1 MLRFFTSHSTIF
13 SHNTHCCTDCNN
25 ATTTTEKPVSA
36 PSKIVDIFGFLLSTC
51 LTLLIFGTFSGFFLC
66 AEIMAWVL
74 RLLALSTMFLF
85 VYSIPFLMSQA
96 LNFIFKSN
104 KPKFGTEV
112 YAPKSDDQDNRK
124 CNCHRRRNIKK
135 GRTCFYCNLGLLP
148 HIYVRTHVYVYVYMY
163 IAYMPGCMRTHVR
176 FAFA

>member
-1 MLRFFTSHSTIF
+1 MCQGLGYCHLYCCNLPESSEIFYGTLFFFFMAGTAMLRFFTSHSTIF

-74 RLLALSTMFLF
+74 QLLALSTMFLF
-85 VYSIPFLMSQA
+85 VYSMPFLMSQA
-96 LNFIFKSN
+96 LNFICK
-104 KPKFGTEV
+104 
-112 YAPKSDDQDNRK
+112 
-124 CNCHRRRNIKK
+124 
-135 GRTCFYCNLGLLP
+135 
-148 HIYVRTHVYVYVYMY
+148 
-163 IAYMPGCMRTHVR
+163 
-176 FAFA
+176 